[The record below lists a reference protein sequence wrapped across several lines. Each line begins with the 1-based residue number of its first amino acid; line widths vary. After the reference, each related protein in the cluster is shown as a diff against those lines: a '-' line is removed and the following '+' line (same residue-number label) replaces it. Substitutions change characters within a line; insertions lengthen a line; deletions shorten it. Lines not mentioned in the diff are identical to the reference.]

1 MPADTHTATDQD
13 QSKVRGTDVGPVTYT
28 DYTHSEKPPGYSE
41 ERPVPSYK
49 DSLAQPGGS
58 QFPLRV
64 LYADQEDPVGLPE
77 YGDHRVKDIQIYEG
91 IRKLIQTGPGDKI
104 IQLIYDFDSQYF
116 VPTTLDN
123 PMDKAIIKINNFD
136 DDGIRMQFLS
146 SFLVYEGRGGLAVD
160 IANTRL
166 RLLNDGFNIGHQ
178 EGHLTEMT
186 GVMILTD
193 CIRAAIL
200 VNDVDSLR
208 QFLQVNEVATDDGV
222 TGSGQTRYFDFM
234 EYLGF
239 FLMCLQ
245 WRHYEAARLLRC
257 CVSMNYPLEP
267 AYLNVA
273 EQAIHWFDH
282 MGCPKLSTPL
292 NFPELLSNFP
302 KHLLGLPA
310 DYELSE
316 RSQHRDLYY
325 TVIDP
330 SPFSKLKA
338 SALGGHEPEVDLQ
351 EDSSGNR
358 EDNMKTPDFYKW
370 ITQKFPL
377 AILPITENFAQ
388 DYNGVRA
395 PLDLS
400 LPPPTGRIV
409 DNLYLDLTGIISAC
423 CHPKHKPAPPTEEH
437 VMVAICEY
445 IDHLFALIRPRNL
458 LYIAVD
464 GVVPR
469 AVMRHRQFQHFQ
481 PGPPARPT
489 EWIFSEVEQKS
500 GMVDHNSTTQTEPIL
515 IAPGTSFM
523 AHLTSCLHYHVAK
536 CINRES
542 AWQTIKVIISDSAV
556 PGEARHKVMD
566 FIRAQRTSYC
576 YKANTRHVLYG
587 PDADLIMLALITHE
601 PHFAILREHFDGWVN
616 PVGSE
621 FCLVQI
627 DVLREY
633 LQVEL
638 SGSKQPLNGNHL
650 EATID
655 DWVFLY
661 FMANCPF
668 LPALPHLKR
677 QAGGFGDLIE
687 IWQDIFAQRGTYL
700 THGCNLDLGF
710 LQMMLCNLAESE
722 CCHIIG
728 ICDDASVEF
737 RPKSLS
743 KNQAKEFDMNM
754 KRFKA
759 AMREKSLTNKP
770 VKPIKWRYLGHRK
783 NKPDFSCA
791 NVILAPK
798 GTLSVS
804 APCLEIS
811 PKNIA
816 KPNLAMPSLDNL
828 YKTYYSKVFDVE
840 PAGQSELRG
849 RLAKAYIEGMCWLLR
864 YYYKGCPSWTWF
876 YPYDHS
882 PLAADIKEVASMKI
896 QFLEGQPLKP
906 FEQLMTIFPAGCLS
920 CLPEAFANLMV
931 DSQSPI
937 LEYYPTN
944 ARLVL
949 SNNELRQK
957 AVGLPPFFDEYR
969 LFEAILPWQLL
980 LTDEEQSRNTLGEAH
995 LIVGPLNRLHHAISS
1010 FGNPH
1015 QLKRKHWVGANVLN
1029 KNFLAGFI
1037 QSPPVSFPGATLR
1050 SPYSAQMNM
1059 PDITISQSLSTL
1071 FTLPDQPKRNV
1082 ALLHLHPKVLLSR
1095 RRLDMYHRH
1104 WVCHVQRPQY

>member
-338 SALGGHEPEVDLQ
+338 SALGGHEPEVDLVEARARLRPASTPRLSDQ
-351 EDSSGNR
+351 ASRVPLSDLVDSSPLTNR
-358 EDNMKTPDFYKW
+358 TDTTDTDTGTSTATATATSDTLRPFAPRPEWLIRLQRNRAERIRMNSRPTVPSSRPTPD
-370 ITQKFPL
+370 IMPS
-377 AILPITENFAQ
+377 ISS
-388 DYNGVRA
+388 GRVG
-395 PLDLS
+395 S
-400 LPPPTGRIV
+400 L
-409 DNLYLDLTGIISAC
+409 
-423 CHPKHKPAPPTEEH
+423 
-437 VMVAICEY
+437 
-445 IDHLFALIRPRNL
+445 
-458 LYIAVD
+458 
-464 GVVPR
+464 
-469 AVMRHRQFQHFQ
+469 
-481 PGPPARPT
+481 
-489 EWIFSEVEQKS
+489 
-500 GMVDHNSTTQTEPIL
+500 
-515 IAPGTSFM
+515 
-523 AHLTSCLHYHVAK
+523 
-536 CINRES
+536 INR
-542 AWQTIKVIISDSAV
+542 
-556 PGEARHKVMD
+556 
-566 FIRAQRTSYC
+566 F
-576 YKANTRHVLYG
+576 N
-587 PDADLIMLALITHE
+587 
-601 PHFAILREHFDGWVN
+601 
-616 PVGSE
+616 
-621 FCLVQI
+621 
-627 DVLREY
+627 
-633 LQVEL
+633 
-638 SGSKQPLNGNHL
+638 
-650 EATID
+650 
-655 DWVFLY
+655 
-661 FMANCPF
+661 
-668 LPALPHLKR
+668 
-677 QAGGFGDLIE
+677 
-687 IWQDIFAQRGTYL
+687 
-700 THGCNLDLGF
+700 
-710 LQMMLCNLAESE
+710 
-722 CCHIIG
+722 
-728 ICDDASVEF
+728 
-737 RPKSLS
+737 
-743 KNQAKEFDMNM
+743 
-754 KRFKA
+754 
-759 AMREKSLTNKP
+759 
-770 VKPIKWRYLGHRK
+770 
-783 NKPDFSCA
+783 
-791 NVILAPK
+791 
-798 GTLSVS
+798 
-804 APCLEIS
+804 
-811 PKNIA
+811 
-816 KPNLAMPSLDNL
+816 
-828 YKTYYSKVFDVE
+828 
-840 PAGQSELRG
+840 
-849 RLAKAYIEGMCWLLR
+849 
-864 YYYKGCPSWTWF
+864 
-876 YPYDHS
+876 
-882 PLAADIKEVASMKI
+882 SM
-896 QFLEGQPLKP
+896 
-906 FEQLMTIFPAGCLS
+906 
-920 CLPEAFANLMV
+920 
-931 DSQSPI
+931 
-937 LEYYPTN
+937 
-944 ARLVL
+944 
-949 SNNELRQK
+949 SNN
-957 AVGLPPFFDEYR
+957 
-969 LFEAILPWQLL
+969 
-980 LTDEEQSRNTLGEAH
+980 
-995 LIVGPLNRLHHAISS
+995 
-1010 FGNPH
+1010 
-1015 QLKRKHWVGANVLN
+1015 
-1029 KNFLAGFI
+1029 
-1037 QSPPVSFPGATLR
+1037 
-1050 SPYSAQMNM
+1050 
-1059 PDITISQSLSTL
+1059 
-1071 FTLPDQPKRNV
+1071 
-1082 ALLHLHPKVLLSR
+1082 
-1095 RRLDMYHRH
+1095 
-1104 WVCHVQRPQY
+1104 

>member
-1 MPADTHTATDQD
+1 
-13 QSKVRGTDVGPVTYT
+13 
-28 DYTHSEKPPGYSE
+28 
-41 ERPVPSYK
+41 
-49 DSLAQPGGS
+49 
-58 QFPLRV
+58 
-64 LYADQEDPVGLPE
+64 
-77 YGDHRVKDIQIYEG
+77 
-91 IRKLIQTGPGDKI
+91 
-104 IQLIYDFDSQYF
+104 
-116 VPTTLDN
+116 
-123 PMDKAIIKINNFD
+123 
-136 DDGIRMQFLS
+136 
-146 SFLVYEGRGGLAVD
+146 
-160 IANTRL
+160 
-166 RLLNDGFNIGHQ
+166 
-178 EGHLTEMT
+178 
-186 GVMILTD
+186 
-193 CIRAAIL
+193 
-200 VNDVDSLR
+200 
-208 QFLQVNEVATDDGV
+208 
-222 TGSGQTRYFDFM
+222 
-234 EYLGF
+234 
-239 FLMCLQ
+239 
-245 WRHYEAARLLRC
+245 
-257 CVSMNYPLEP
+257 
-267 AYLNVA
+267 
-273 EQAIHWFDH
+273 
-282 MGCPKLSTPL
+282 
-292 NFPELLSNFP
+292 
-302 KHLLGLPA
+302 
-310 DYELSE
+310 
-316 RSQHRDLYY
+316 
-325 TVIDP
+325 
-330 SPFSKLKA
+330 
-338 SALGGHEPEVDLQ
+338 
-351 EDSSGNR
+351 
-358 EDNMKTPDFYKW
+358 MKTPDFYKW

-722 CCHIIG
+722 
-728 ICDDASVEF
+728 
-737 RPKSLS
+737 
-743 KNQAKEFDMNM
+743 
-754 KRFKA
+754 
-759 AMREKSLTNKP
+759 
-770 VKPIKWRYLGHRK
+770 
-783 NKPDFSCA
+783 
-791 NVILAPK
+791 
-798 GTLSVS
+798 
-804 APCLEIS
+804 
-811 PKNIA
+811 
-816 KPNLAMPSLDNL
+816 
-828 YKTYYSKVFDVE
+828 
-840 PAGQSELRG
+840 
-849 RLAKAYIEGMCWLLR
+849 
-864 YYYKGCPSWTWF
+864 
-876 YPYDHS
+876 
-882 PLAADIKEVASMKI
+882 
-896 QFLEGQPLKP
+896 
-906 FEQLMTIFPAGCLS
+906 
-920 CLPEAFANLMV
+920 
-931 DSQSPI
+931 
-937 LEYYPTN
+937 
-944 ARLVL
+944 
-949 SNNELRQK
+949 
-957 AVGLPPFFDEYR
+957 
-969 LFEAILPWQLL
+969 
-980 LTDEEQSRNTLGEAH
+980 
-995 LIVGPLNRLHHAISS
+995 
-1010 FGNPH
+1010 
-1015 QLKRKHWVGANVLN
+1015 
-1029 KNFLAGFI
+1029 
-1037 QSPPVSFPGATLR
+1037 
-1050 SPYSAQMNM
+1050 
-1059 PDITISQSLSTL
+1059 
-1071 FTLPDQPKRNV
+1071 
-1082 ALLHLHPKVLLSR
+1082 
-1095 RRLDMYHRH
+1095 
-1104 WVCHVQRPQY
+1104 